1 MARSLA
7 GAERWPAQRLIA
19 WSMGRAKVVY
29 YGPGLSGMRASIGWL
44 LAPAGE
50 GRRFGFPCMGRVE
63 LGRPGGGRRGLD
75 LYRLPMSIYRD
86 PARVEVL
93 RGVDGI
99 VFVADSQ
106 APRGEAN
113 VEALENLEQELAAHG
128 RALVEVPTVLQY
140 NKRDLPSA
148 LAVEVLDRMLNGAGR
163 PRFETIATRGVGV
176 LEALVALAGMLDGG
190 GE

>member
-1 MARSLA
+1 
-7 GAERWPAQRLIA
+7 
-19 WSMGRAKVVY
+19 
-29 YGPGLSGMRASIGWL
+29 
-44 LAPAGE
+44 
-50 GRRFGFPCMGRVE
+50 
-63 LGRPGGGRRGLD
+63 
-75 LYRLPMSIYRD
+75 MSIYRD

-128 RALVEVPTVLQY
+128 RALVDVPTVLQY